1 MASHRSTLRTLP
13 SFFNCWRIKHGN
25 IAFRPVLDCA
35 LGNNVATKI
44 LRNVEL
50 SVQYGYDCNAVTTLL
65 WHKLVKVK
73 YAAKPCSMREA
84 LKQLVKIHQVS
95 L

>member
-1 MASHRSTLRTLP
+1 M
-13 SFFNCWRIKHGN
+13 
-25 IAFRPVLDCA
+25 
-35 LGNNVATKI
+35 